1 MLCNSGLNFQLNFK
15 DKTMNQTMN
24 QTDTDR
30 AHESAT
36 YSPIRTMSDHELQ
49 FAIQYIGAGEWTD
62 EQKERAQT
70 ELQRREMKRINAKL
84 LAKGKQWTN

>member
-1 MLCNSGLNFQLNFK
+1 
-15 DKTMNQTMN
+15 
-24 QTDTDR
+24 
-30 AHESAT
+30 
-36 YSPIRTMSDHELQ
+36 MSDHELQ